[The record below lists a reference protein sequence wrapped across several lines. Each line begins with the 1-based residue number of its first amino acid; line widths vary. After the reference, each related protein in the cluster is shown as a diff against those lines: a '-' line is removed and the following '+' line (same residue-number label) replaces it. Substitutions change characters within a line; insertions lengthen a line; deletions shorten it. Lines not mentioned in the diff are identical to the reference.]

1 MTSPLLHP
9 APATVHSA
17 DDQAPAYRRGAWDA
31 WLRGRVGAVH
41 ADEGLRLLVP
51 MTGADPGRRRASR
64 CGCTPWARS
73 SCSTEPAR
81 YSRSSAASSHSR
93 LEVVLL
99 GGQRVQLPAEA
110 RRAARSPARG
120 GAPAR

>member
-41 ADEGLRLLVP
+41 ADESLRLLVP
-51 MTGADPGRRRASR
+51 MTEP
-64 CGCTPWARS
+64 TP
-73 SCSTEPAR
+73 
-81 YSRSSAASSHSR
+81 AAVDLALR
-93 LEVVLL
+93 LYAVGSVELL
-99 GGQRVQLPAEA
+99 D
-110 RRAARSPARG
+110 
-120 GAPAR
+120 